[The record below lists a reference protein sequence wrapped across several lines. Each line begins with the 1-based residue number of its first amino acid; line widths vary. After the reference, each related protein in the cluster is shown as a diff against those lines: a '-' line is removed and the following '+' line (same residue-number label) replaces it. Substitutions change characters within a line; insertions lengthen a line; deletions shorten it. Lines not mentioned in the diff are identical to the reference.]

1 MAPTE
6 QARIATEEVTAAAV
20 PLVIDLDGTLC
31 RSDSLHETLAGL
43 AAREPGALLGVARR
57 LGAGKAAV
65 KGWLGDRGVLPGE
78 ALPYRDEVLE
88 LARAA
93 KAEGRAV
100 VLVSAADQRQVA
112 AVAAH
117 LGLFD
122 AAFGTGDATGGG
134 NLSGRAKRDFLVA
147 RYGAG
152 GFDYA
157 GDAAVD
163 LPVWQAARR
172 AYTVGAGAALRR
184 AAERANAECRHLAP
198 RTGRAWRPW
207 ARALRPHQWSK
218 NLLVF
223 LPMLAAHDL
232 SGLVPVL
239 AAFVAFSL
247 TASSVYLV
255 NDILDLPADRA
266 HPRKRFR
273 PFAAGEI
280 AIRDG
285 VLLAGGLVAAAVAIS
300 LALAPPL
307 FLGVLALYYVT
318 TFAYSFWLKRK
329 LTIDVITLAALYTLR
344 ILGGAAA
351 ASVVLS
357 PWMLGFSMFLFLSLA
372 AVKRQAE
379 LTDLAQSGKSQ
390 TAGRA
395 YETDDLPVLRSMAL
409 SAGYAAVLVFAL
421 YIDSENV
428 AELYARPEVLWLVCP
443 LLIYWISRIV
453 MKTHRGLMTDDPI
466 VYAATDRISQIT
478 VLLGAAIFLVAGLL

>member
-1 MAPTE
+1 
-6 QARIATEEVTAAAV
+6 
-20 PLVIDLDGTLC
+20 
-31 RSDSLHETLAGL
+31 
-43 AAREPGALLGVARR
+43 
-57 LGAGKAAV
+57 
-65 KGWLGDRGVLPGE
+65 
-78 ALPYRDEVLE
+78 
-88 LARAA
+88 
-93 KAEGRAV
+93 
-100 VLVSAADQRQVA
+100 
-112 AVAAH
+112 
-117 LGLFD
+117 
-122 AAFGTGDATGGG
+122 
-134 NLSGRAKRDFLVA
+134 
-147 RYGAG
+147 
-152 GFDYA
+152 
-157 GDAAVD
+157 
-163 LPVWQAARR
+163 
-172 AYTVGAGAALRR
+172 
-184 AAERANAECRHLAP
+184 
-198 RTGRAWRPW
+198 
-207 ARALRPHQWSK
+207 
-218 NLLVF
+218 
-223 LPMLAAHDL
+223 
-232 SGLVPVL
+232 
-239 AAFVAFSL
+239 
-247 TASSVYLV
+247 
-255 NDILDLPADRA
+255 
-266 HPRKRFR
+266 
-273 PFAAGEI
+273 
-280 AIRDG
+280 

-344 ILGGAAA
+344 IIGGAAA

-466 VYAATDRISQIT
+466 VYAAGDRISQVT
-478 VLLGAAIFLVAGLL
+478 VLLGAWIFFVAGMM